1 MKTTPHLRAPVS
13 APSAHDPDT
22 KEIYRALLVRS
33 LSPAEAAN
41 LTAFLCGIP
50 IGRQPWKIHEIN
62 RLLFLREMYAAG
74 RFRPTAG
81 A

>member
-1 MKTTPHLRAPVS
+1 MDTKPPLHAPVAS
-13 APSAHDPDT
+13 AVTPEPKT

-50 IGRQPWKIHEIN
+50 VGRQPWRIDEIN
-62 RLLFLREMYAAG
+62 RLLFLREMYEAG
-74 RFRPTAG
+74 QFRPTRG
-81 A
+81 S